1 MKRTALIKHLRRN
14 GCILIREG
22 GNHSWWLNPNKNLRS
37 AVPRHSEIKELLVK
51 KICLDLGIPQL

>member
-14 GCILIREG
+14 SCILIREG
-22 GNHSWWLNPNKNLRS
+22 GKHSWWLNPQKNLRS
-37 AVPRHSEIKELLVK
+37 AIPRHSEIKELLVK

>member
-37 AVPRHSEIKELLVK
+37 AIPRHSEIKDLLAR
-51 KICLDLGIPQL
+51 KICIDLGVPTI

>member
-22 GNHSWWLNPNKNLRS
+22 GNHSWWLNPQKNLRS
-37 AVPRHSEIKELLVK
+37 AIPRHSEIKELLAK
-51 KICLDLGIPQL
+51 KICIDLGITQL